1 MSRVEAKHHL
11 WNLHRWYPSAFYGTI
26 EELIIVEGIKKAL
39 WLIQMG
45 WPHVVALNGKYMT
58 QKQSDLLSRLKIQ
71 RRVILTDGDDA
82 GRSAAREIARKLA
95 GQGELSIPRYPEGIT
110 QPDDPRL
117 RVEDMTAMLSQR
129 GGLFEWN
136 EAE

>member
-1 MSRVEAKHHL
+1 
-11 WNLHRWYPSAFYGTI
+11 
-26 EELIIVEGIKKAL
+26 
-39 WLIQMG
+39 
-45 WPHVVALNGKYMT
+45 MT